1 MHHLLA
7 TDDSARFALD
17 DHVFRGSKEQA
28 GRGEV
33 PRLIEILHDVG
44 RLLGLEL
51 PPHTHKQNHP
61 RNVSATMQ
69 KIKKNI

>member
-51 PPHTHKQNHP
+51 PHTHAQTKSP
-61 RNVSATMQ
+61 Q
-69 KIKKNI
+69 KCQRDHAKN